1 MNNIAISINKI
12 PIRFSDERWKH
23 ISIGHP
29 EMAEYFDQL
38 LECVE
43 NPEIVYFGS
52 EGEFLAVK
60 SLNNEGIKFIVVVY
74 KEIENDDGF
83 IITAFLTNK
92 LNYLKNK
99 QILWKQLK

>member
-1 MNNIAISINKI
+1 MTNIAISINKT
-12 PIRFSDERWKH
+12 PIRLSDERWKH

-29 EMAEYFDQL
+29 EMAEYFDQI

-43 NPEIVYFGS
+43 NPEFVYTGF
-52 EGEFLAVK
+52 EDEFLAVK
-60 SLNNEGIKFIVVVY
+60 SLNNEGNKLIVVVY
-74 KEIENDDGF
+74 KEIENKDGF

-99 QILWKQLK
+99 QIIWKQQK

>member
-12 PIRFSDERWKH
+12 PIRLSDERWKH

-43 NPEIVYFGS
+43 NPEIVYIGS

>member
-1 MNNIAISINKI
+1 M
-12 PIRFSDERWKH
+12 
-23 ISIGHP
+23 GHP
-29 EMAEYFDQL
+29 EMAEYFDQI

-60 SLNNEGIKFIVVVY
+60 SLNNEGVKFIVAIY
-74 KEIENDDGF
+74 KEIKNNDGF

-99 QILWKQLK
+99 QILWKQKN

>member
-1 MNNIAISINKI
+1 MTNKAISINNVQ
-12 PIRFSDERWKH
+12 IRMTNERWKH

-29 EMAEYFDQL
+29 EMAEYFDQIP
-38 LECVE
+38 ECIE

-52 EGEFLAVK
+52 ENEFLAVK
-60 SLNNEGIKFIVVVY
+60 AISNERNKFVVVVY
-74 KEIENDDGF
+74 KETSNDDGF

-99 QILWKQLK
+99 QILWKQQK